1 MNYAL
6 DLSLR
11 MERILE
17 RLQSETSS
25 SNLRGSVSTS
35 GLDGYS
41 TGPTPGTYG
50 LQYEGH
56 AGNDQDVIPPYI
68 AQPSSGTGTPT
79 RPGTPGVSI
88 PPFTGGPGG
97 PSTPGG
103 PNTPS
108 PPLPTIEDLEE
119 RALQMAMEEGSFG
132 FPLTSYV
139 TTKGTRM
146 ISVRGVRGA
155 LPPLGGEF
163 SFNPHW
169 SHNFTCRR

>member
-25 SNLRGSVSTS
+25 TNCRGSVSTS
-35 GLDGYS
+35 GLDGPA
-41 TGPTPGTYG
+41 TGTTSGTCG
-50 LQYEGH
+50 LQYEGR
-56 AGNDQDVIPPYI
+56 AGNDQSVIPPY
-68 AQPSSGTGTPT
+68 AVQAPSGTGTPT
-79 RPGTPGVSI
+79 GPGTPRTSSLV
-88 PPFTGGPGG
+88 FTNG
-97 PSTPGG
+97 SGG

-108 PPLPTIEDLEE
+108 PSFPVIEDLEE

-132 FPLTSYV
+132 SPFPLSV
-139 TTKGTRM
+139 TIKGVRM
-146 ISVRGVRGA
+146 TSVRGIWRP
-155 LPPLGGEF
+155 LPSLGREL
-163 SFNPHW
+163 SLNPHW